1 VFTKRRKPVMGLV
14 AAIGLALAL
23 APRAAEPEPPA
34 PEGAAVPLPGA
45 SAPPDEEIVVTAT
58 RSPRPV
64 RDVPAAVTVVPRA
77 EIERSPGKTADEL
90 LVDVPSFALFRRSSS
105 VAADP
110 SSQGVN
116 LRGVGPS
123 GVSRSLVLVDGIP
136 ANDPFGGWVYW
147 RAIPTASIERVE
159 VVPGGGSALYGN
171 YALGGVTQV
180 FSRPVTSLAVEAAGE
195 HGSFGTTQLAA
206 RGSDRWGVVAAVVEA
221 ELFRSDGYVVAAP
234 CPPAGPSE
242 QCRGPIDGNTPSEHA
257 AVSARVEAKA
267 GRDLTL
273 TARGGFFYEDYN
285 GGTRYTTAMA
295 RRFEY
300 AASARWAPGGAGA
313 FDLAVFGHVGDF
325 KQDRARVTVDAN
337 NVRTAE
343 SLAARQDVPT
353 HDLGGSLLWTSRP
366 LRLGGVHAVMVGTDL
381 RRITGETDEALF
393 PATVTPTSVLRR
405 QAGGEQR
412 LYGVFAQDVYD
423 VGEALQVSLAF
434 RYDRFET
441 LDGHRRE
448 ELQNGSSTLVEFPRR
463 SGDEVSPKLG
473 LLVRVAEWLALRAG
487 AYRSFRAP
495 TLNELY
501 RPFQVGT
508 VRTDAN
514 ENLGPETLQGAEA
527 GLDLTLPA
535 GVSARATG
543 FWSELVDPIVNVTTG
558 TNLRQRQNL
567 GRARIRGVEADAG
580 WRFARGWT
588 ANAAWTFVDP
598 TITSAPGQPQLVGK
612 QLPQDPRHRASL
624 SLAFDDPSLVTANAQ
639 LRYLGSRSEDD
650 LNALPMGG
658 VLLLDIFAS
667 WHATRNLD
675 VFLAVQNLL
684 DERYLVGRAGVD
696 TVGQP
701 RFLHGG
707 LRIRSGE

>member
-1 VFTKRRKPVMGLV
+1 VPWRHGKPATGLARAV
-14 AAIGLALAL
+14 ALAL
-23 APRAAEPEPPA
+23 SFAPAAAWPEQVPPDAAE
-34 PEGAAVPLPGA
+34 GPLRA
-45 SAPPDEEIVVTAT
+45 APPDEEIVVTAT

-77 EIERSPGKTADEL
+77 EIERSPAKTADEL
-90 LVDVPSFALFRRSSS
+90 LVDVPSFGLFRRSSS

-147 RAIPTASIERVE
+147 RAIPTVGILRVE
-159 VVPGGGSALYGN
+159 VAPGGGSALYGN

-180 FSRPVTSLAVEAAGE
+180 FSRPITPLAVEAAGE
-195 HGSFGTTQLAA
+195 YGSFGTTQLTA
-206 RGSDRWGVVAAVVEA
+206 RGSDRWGAVAAVVEA
-221 ELFRSDGYVVAAP
+221 ELFKSDGYVVAAP
-234 CPPAGPSE
+234 CPPAGSGE
-242 QCRGPIDGNTPSEHA
+242 QCRGPIDGSTPSEHA
-257 AVSARVEAKA
+257 AVSGRVEVKA
-267 GRDLTL
+267 ARDLTL
-273 TARGGFFYEDYN
+273 AARGGFFYEDYN
-285 GGTRYTTAMA
+285 GGTQYTTAMA

-300 AASARWAPGGAGA
+300 AASARYAPREDGAL
-313 FDLAVFGHVGDF
+313 DLAVFGHVGDF

-337 NVRTAE
+337 NSRIGE
-343 SLAARQDVPT
+343 FLAARQDVPT
-353 HDLGGSLLWTSRP
+353 HDLGGSLVWTSRP
-366 LRLGGVHAVMVGTDL
+366 LQLGGLHAVMVGTDL
-381 RRITGETDEALF
+381 RRITGDTDELLF
-393 PATVTPTSVLRR
+393 PATVTPSSVLVR

-412 LYGVFAQDVYD
+412 LYGIFAQDVYD
-423 VGEALQVSLAF
+423 VAEALQVSLAL

-441 LDGHRRE
+441 LNGNRRE
-448 ELQNGSSTLVEFPRR
+448 ELGDGSSTLVEFPRR
-463 SGDEVSPKLG
+463 SGDQVSPKLG
-473 LLVRVAEWLALRAG
+473 LLARVAEWLALRGG

-527 GLDLTLPA
+527 GLDLVLPA
-535 GVSARATG
+535 GATVRATG
-543 FWSELVDPIVNVTTG
+543 FWNELRDPIVNVTTG

-580 WRFARGWT
+580 WRFARAWT
-588 ANAAWTFVDP
+588 ATAAWTWVDP
-598 TITSAPGQPQLVGK
+598 TVTEAPGQPQLVGK

-639 LRYLGSRSEDD
+639 LRYLGSRYEDD
-650 LNALPMGG
+650 LNTLPMGA
-658 VLLLDIFAS
+658 VLLVDLFAS

-684 DERYLVGRAGVD
+684 DERYLVGRAGLD

-701 RFLHGG
+701 RFIHGG
-707 LRIRSGE
+707 LRMRSGG